1 MIIQIGPVIV
11 ALLAVPLFGERL
23 HGWLLGGML
32 VGFAGVAVI
41 ARGLDRPTPA
51 RACSASCSSLVAA
64 AMYAVGVLTQKV
76 LLRRIPSV
84 QVVFVSFLMG
94 AVTCLPFAGDLP
106 AIVADGGAELWWIV
120 YLGVLPTA
128 VAFTT
133 WAYAL
138 THTDAGALSL
148 TTFLV
153 PLIAT
158 LIAWLAHRRGAAVA
172 DVRRRR
178 AGDRRR
184 ADDAAQAEGRLTQRL
199 GVEASSQPRK
209 ASRLRV
215 DSPREMRHSHSLRI
229 DGGEAELEDGVE
241 RLVGVGQH
249 GAEDPVELVVVHRC
263 QRQPR
268 LEVDVA
274 VAVDGEGDGVHP
286 QVALEQ
292 PPVDAGVVLVGVAAH
307 EGVDAEG
314 VRADVEA
321 DRRLELA
328 LAREGQRDA
337 RSLDALAR
345 GHLVLDLVVDEV
357 GADARRRRSC
367 ASSHHVT
374 R

>member
-1 MIIQIGPVIV
+1 MTTASQTTPAIPAGTTAPAPWLPVAAGGVTLVMWASAFVVIRHVAHDVSPGDLGSGRLLVAALVVLPLVLRKGWVRPTPREWTLLAVGGVGWFGIYNLTLNAGERHVDAGTAAMIIQIGPVLV

-41 ARGLDRPTPA
+41 ARGSSTEA
-51 RACSASCSSLVAA
+51 GASVLGVVLVVVAA

-94 AVTCLPFAGDLP
+94 AVTCLPFSGDLP

-158 LIAWLAHRRGAAVA
+158 LIAWLTIDEVPPTLTFIGGALAIVG
-172 DVRRRR
+172 VLMTRRRPK
-178 AGDRRR
+178 AG
-184 ADDAAQAEGRLTQRL
+184 
-199 GVEASSQPRK
+199 
-209 ASRLRV
+209 
-215 DSPREMRHSHSLRI
+215 
-229 DGGEAELEDGVE
+229 
-241 RLVGVGQH
+241 
-249 GAEDPVELVVVHRC
+249 
-263 QRQPR
+263 
-268 LEVDVA
+268 
-274 VAVDGEGDGVHP
+274 
-286 QVALEQ
+286 
-292 PPVDAGVVLVGVAAH
+292 
-307 EGVDAEG
+307 
-314 VRADVEA
+314 
-321 DRRLELA
+321 
-328 LAREGQRDA
+328 
-337 RSLDALAR
+337 
-345 GHLVLDLVVDEV
+345 
-357 GADARRRRSC
+357 
-367 ASSHHVT
+367 
-374 R
+374 

>member
-1 MIIQIGPVIV
+1 MIIQIGPVLV

-41 ARGLDRPTPA
+41 ARGSSTEA
-51 RACSASCSSLVAA
+51 GASVLGVVLVVVAA

-94 AVTCLPFAGDLP
+94 AVTCLPFSGDLP

-158 LIAWLAHRRGAAVA
+158 LIAWLTIDEVPPTLTFIGGALAIVG
-172 DVRRRR
+172 VLMTRRRPK
-178 AGDRRR
+178 AG
-184 ADDAAQAEGRLTQRL
+184 
-199 GVEASSQPRK
+199 
-209 ASRLRV
+209 
-215 DSPREMRHSHSLRI
+215 
-229 DGGEAELEDGVE
+229 
-241 RLVGVGQH
+241 
-249 GAEDPVELVVVHRC
+249 
-263 QRQPR
+263 
-268 LEVDVA
+268 
-274 VAVDGEGDGVHP
+274 
-286 QVALEQ
+286 
-292 PPVDAGVVLVGVAAH
+292 
-307 EGVDAEG
+307 
-314 VRADVEA
+314 
-321 DRRLELA
+321 
-328 LAREGQRDA
+328 
-337 RSLDALAR
+337 
-345 GHLVLDLVVDEV
+345 
-357 GADARRRRSC
+357 
-367 ASSHHVT
+367 
-374 R
+374 